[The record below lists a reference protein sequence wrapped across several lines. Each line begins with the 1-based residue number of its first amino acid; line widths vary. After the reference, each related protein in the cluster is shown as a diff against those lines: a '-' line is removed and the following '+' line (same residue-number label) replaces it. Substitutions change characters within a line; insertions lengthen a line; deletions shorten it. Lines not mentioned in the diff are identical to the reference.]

1 MKYRVE
7 EYINYHI
14 NGDSGCNTKVLKCW
28 ADVNN
33 LNEQERFDLS
43 YFFSITYS
51 IISAIIIFKEKEII
65 LNNIDNWVEKNKN
78 KLIFQSDRKYVK
90 MKDQFNKCIYF
101 YKNNLINKDVFS
113 NEIINKKIDIKNALK
128 KIQSWY
134 LFGRFSAYL
143 FLETFICLKDLNFEN
158 TSIDWLNGSTV
169 TSGIL
174 NVFGLD
180 NSANYFDKNNKL
192 PKNIDCVK
200 LDELLNFLSKEII
213 LKGGNNNITYIETSL
228 CAYRKFFKGTRY
240 NGYYLDRM
248 LEELYTI
255 KNINNNYKDE
265 INKLFDIR
273 KSLFNKKCLGELNN
287 WKGIRKEA
295 KKIYKEKGIII

>member
-1 MKYRVE
+1 MKYRVD

-14 NGDSGCNTKVLKCW
+14 NGDADCNTKVLKYW

-65 LNNIDNWVEKNKN
+65 LNNIDDWVENNKN

-90 MKDQFNKCIYF
+90 MKDHFNKCIDF
-101 YKNNLINKDVFS
+101 YKNNLNNKDVFA
-113 NEIINKKIDIKNALK
+113 NEINDKKIDIQKSLN
-128 KIQSWY
+128 KIQCWY

-143 FLETFICLKDLNFEN
+143 FLETFICLMDLDFEN

-192 PKNIDCVK
+192 PKNIDCIK
-200 LDELLNFLSKEII
+200 LDELLNVLSKEIKR
-213 LKGGNNNITYIETSL
+213 KGGNNNITYIETSL

-248 LEELYTI
+248 LEELYLI
-255 KNINNNYKDE
+255 KNINNNYEDE

-273 KSLFNKKCLGELNN
+273 KSLFDKKYLGELNN

-295 KKIYKEKGIII
+295 KKLYKDKGIIL